1 MRVDCVSKGILPGAA
16 NRQVSAVA
24 IASLAG
30 AMLLTAQPAK
40 AGSLGQDIAV
50 GAGVG
55 VLTGVIFGDGIEL
68 DNAAN
73 GAAAGAAVHVAD
85 EELRRGQ
92 DRSLVQDVGV
102 GAAAAGGAGILT
114 NDDSFLEN
122 AAQGAAVG
130 AVIHVLD

>member
-1 MRVDCVSKGILPGAA
+1 MRGFDCLSKKIVP
-16 NRQVSAVA
+16 SAA

-30 AMLLTAQPAK
+30 VMLLTVQPAK
-40 AGSLGQDIAV
+40 AGSLGQDVAV

-55 VLTGVIFGDGIEL
+55 VLTGVIFGNGIGL

-92 DRSLVQDVGV
+92 ERSLVQDVGV
-102 GAAAAGGAGILT
+102 GAVTAGGVGTVT
-114 NDDSFLEN
+114 NDDGFLEN

-130 AVIHVLD
+130 AVIHILD

>member
-1 MRVDCVSKGILPGAA
+1 MKGFDCLSKVMVPGAA
-16 NRQVSAVA
+16 V
-24 IASLAG
+24 ASLAG
-30 AMLLTAQPAK
+30 VVLLTVQPAK
-40 AGSLGQDIAV
+40 AGSLGQDVAV

-55 VLTGVIFGDGIEL
+55 VLTGVVFGNGINL
-68 DNAAN
+68 GNAAN

-92 DRSLVQDVGV
+92 DRSLIQDVGV
-102 GAAAAGGAGILT
+102 GAAAAGGVGTIT

>member
-1 MRVDCVSKGILPGAA
+1 MKEFDCVSKAMVLGA
-16 NRQVSAVA
+16 A

-30 AMLLTAQPAK
+30 VTLLTVQPAK
-40 AGSLGQDIAV
+40 AGSLGEDVAV
-50 GAGVG
+50 GAGVS
-55 VLTGVIFGDGIEL
+55 VLTGVVFGDGISL
-68 DNAAN
+68 GNAAN

-102 GAAAAGGAGILT
+102 GAAAAGGVGTIT

-122 AAQGAAVG
+122 AARGAAVG

>member
-1 MRVDCVSKGILPGAA
+1 MKGFDCVSKGIVPGA
-16 NRQVSAVA
+16 A

-30 AMLLTAQPAK
+30 VMLLTVQPAK
-40 AGSLGQDIAV
+40 AGSLGQDVAV

-55 VLTGVIFGDGIEL
+55 VLTGVIFGNGIGL

-102 GAAAAGGAGILT
+102 GAVTAGGVGTVT
-114 NDDSFLEN
+114 NDDGFLEN

-130 AVIHVLD
+130 AVIHILD

>member
-1 MRVDCVSKGILPGAA
+1 MKGFDCVSKVMVPGAA
-16 NRQVSAVA
+16 V
-24 IASLAG
+24 ASLAG
-30 AMLLTAQPAK
+30 VMLLAVQPAK
-40 AGSLGQDIAV
+40 AGSLGQDVAV

-55 VLTGVIFGDGIEL
+55 VLTGVVFGNGINL
-68 DNAAN
+68 GNAAN

-92 DRSLVQDVGV
+92 DRSLIQDVGV
-102 GAAAAGGAGILT
+102 GAAAAGGVGTIT

>member
-1 MRVDCVSKGILPGAA
+1 MKGFNCVSKVRMSGA
-16 NRQVSAVA
+16 A

-30 AMLLTAQPAK
+30 VMLLTVQPAK
-40 AGSLGQDIAV
+40 AGSLGQDVAV

-68 DNAAN
+68 GNAAN

-102 GAAAAGGAGILT
+102 GAVTAGGVGTVT
-114 NDDSFLEN
+114 NDDGFLRN

>member
-1 MRVDCVSKGILPGAA
+1 MKGFDCLSKVMVPGAA
-16 NRQVSAVA
+16 V
-24 IASLAG
+24 ASLAG
-30 AMLLTAQPAK
+30 VMLLTVQPAK
-40 AGSLGQDIAV
+40 AGSLGQDVAV

-55 VLTGVIFGDGIEL
+55 VLTGVVFGNGINL
-68 DNAAN
+68 GNAAN

-92 DRSLVQDVGV
+92 DRSLIQDVGV
-102 GAAAAGGAGILT
+102 GAAAAGGIGTIT

>member
-1 MRVDCVSKGILPGAA
+1 MNYFSSIRNVMVPGAA
-16 NRQVSAVA
+16 M
-24 IASLAG
+24 ASLLG
-30 AMLLTAQPAK
+30 ATMLTAQPAQ
-40 AGSLGQDIAV
+40 AGSLGEDVAV

-55 VLTGVIFGDGIEL
+55 VVTGIIFGNGIGL

-85 EELRRGQ
+85 EELRRNQ
-92 DRSLVQDVGV
+92 DRSIVQDVGV
-102 GAAAAGGAGILT
+102 GAGTAGGVGTIT

>member
-1 MRVDCVSKGILPGAA
+1 MKCFNSIRSAIVPGAA
-16 NRQVSAVA
+16 V
-24 IASLAG
+24 ASLLG
-30 AMLLTAQPAK
+30 AAMLTAQPAQ
-40 AGSLGQDIAV
+40 AGSLGEDVAV

-55 VLTGVIFGDGIEL
+55 VVTGIIFGNGIGL

-85 EELRRGQ
+85 EELRRNQ
-92 DRSLVQDVGV
+92 DRSIVQDVGV
-102 GAAAAGGAGILT
+102 GAATAGGVGTVT
-114 NDDSFLEN
+114 NDDGFLEN